1 MDRRELS
8 LLIKDYF
15 PESALDY
22 VTNQIISL
30 NFKLIISKK
39 RFSRLGVF
47 RPSKNNNKPVISINY
62 DLDKNLFFIVYL
74 HEVAHL
80 MVWNN
85 YKKRTAPHGREWKEQ
100 YRKILIEALNKN
112 LFPEE
117 TKESIINS
125 LTRPNFHKN
134 LQKKFSDSSIENS
147 NLTRVKNLPENCI
160 FTLCNGRSFK
170 IIRKIRTRYK
180 CQDVKNGKYYLVNSQ
195 AEVTSYSTL

>member
-1 MDRRELS
+1 VDRRELS